1 MQLRALVVVGL
12 VYGCGSR
19 AASPAVPPPEQGPSK
34 ASRWASDFKQLDG
47 ARRSGDSRTTLR
59 LLSEMRE
66 LAPNNPQ
73 LPLALA
79 RMAADRGDVAE
90 GARWLE
96 HYAAAGM
103 TLGAEGAKLLGA
115 LAGDPHAGQLTE
127 QLAANGRAMGAAQRA
142 FALPAGD
149 KLFEDVAWDPQ
160 AHRFYLTSVRDRR
173 VYTMDADGQ
182 GMRPLTA
189 PEPDG
194 IGVLGIAFD
203 PARRV
208 LWMSTAALPPV
219 PGYRKGDDAARAS
232 SVASVDVSTGQVVQR
247 IELRPDGKPH
257 ALTDLAIAASGDV
270 LASDATAG
278 GLYIVRSG
286 RAVLEPL
293 STGFDSPQTP
303 APRDEA
309 TVYVPDHALGIAR
322 VDTRTGAVSWLS
334 ASLEIALSGIDG
346 LYLIQGALVAIQ
358 NGTRPPRVVRLAL
371 SPDGGAIVAA
381 TVLAASPDLG
391 EPTHGAIVDDQLW
404 FLANSGWSRFSDDG
418 TLVSDPPADAPSIWR
433 VPTAP
438 R

>member
-1 MQLRALVVVGL
+1 MWLRALIVIGL
-12 VYGCGSR
+12 ASGCGSR
-19 AASPAVPPPEQGPSK
+19 AASPAMPPAEQAPSR
-34 ASRWASDFKQLDG
+34 ASRWASDVKQLDG
-47 ARRSGDSRTTLR
+47 ARRSGDSRTAAR
-59 LLSEMRE
+59 LLSELRE

-79 RMAADRGDVAE
+79 RVAAERGDIAE
-90 GARWLE
+90 GARWLG

-103 TLGAEGAKLLGA
+103 TLGPGGAKLLDA
-115 LAGDPHAGQLTE
+115 LASDPHAAQLTE
-127 QLAANGRAMGAAQRA
+127 QLAANGLAIGAGQRA

-149 KLFEDVAWDPQ
+149 KLFEDVAWDPR
-160 AHRFYLTSVRDRR
+160 AHRFYLSSVRDRR
-173 VYTMDADGQ
+173 VYTVDADGQ

-203 PARRV
+203 PVRRV

-257 ALTDLAIAASGDV
+257 AFTDLAIAASGDV
-270 LASDATAG
+270 VVSDATAG

-286 RAVLEPL
+286 RAVLDRL
-293 STGFDSPQTP
+293 SADFDSPQTP
-303 APRDEA
+303 APRDAA
-309 TVYVPDHALGIAR
+309 TVYVPDYALGIAR
-322 VDTRTGAVSWLS
+322 VDPRTGAVAWLS
-334 ASLEIALSGIDG
+334 APPEIALSGIDG
-346 LYLIQGALVAIQ
+346 LYLIGDALLAIQ

-371 SPDGGAIVAA
+371 SPDGGSIVTA
-381 TVLAASPDLG
+381 TVLSASPDLG
-391 EPTHGAIVDDQLW
+391 EPTHGAVVEDQLW
-404 FLANSGWSRFSDDG
+404 FLANSGWSRFSGDG
-418 TLVSDPPADAPSIWR
+418 ALVNDPPEDAPSMWR
-433 VPTAP
+433 VPTAS

>member
-12 VYGCGSR
+12 ALGCGPR
-19 AASPAVPPPEQGPSK
+19 PASPAMPPAARAPSR
-34 ASRWASDFKQLDG
+34 ASRWASDFQRLEG
-47 ARRSGDSRTTLR
+47 ARRAGDSRTTLR

-79 RMAADRGDVAE
+79 RLAARQGDVAE
-90 GARWLE
+90 AARWLGQ
-96 HYAAAGM
+96 YAAAGM
-103 TLGAEGAKLLGA
+103 TLGPEGAQLLGA
-115 LAGDPHAGQLTE
+115 LASDPHAGQLTE
-127 QLAANGRAMGAAQRA
+127 QLAASGRATGAAHKA

-149 KLFEDVAWDPQ
+149 KLFEDVAWDPRAQ
-160 AHRFYLTSVRDRR
+160 RFYLSSVRDRR
-173 VYTMDADGQ
+173 VYTVDAEGQ

-208 LWMSTAALPPV
+208 LWMSTAPLPPV

-232 SVASVDVSTGQVVQR
+232 SVASIDVSTGQVVQR

-257 ALTDLAIAASGDV
+257 ALTDLAVTASGDV
-270 LASDATAG
+270 LVSDATGG

-293 STGFDSPQTP
+293 STEFSSPQTP
-303 APRDEA
+303 APRDDA
-309 TVYVPDHALGIAR
+309 TVYVPDYALGIAR
-322 VDTRTGAVSWLS
+322 VDPRTGAVSWLS
-334 ASLEIALSGIDG
+334 ASPEIALSGIDG
-346 LYLIQGALVAIQ
+346 LYRFQEALVAVQ

-371 SPDGGAIVAA
+371 SPDGGSVVAA
-381 TVLAASPDLG
+381 TVLAAAPELG
-391 EPTHGAIVDDQLW
+391 EPTHGAIVEDQLW

-418 TLVSDPPADAPSIWR
+418 ALINDPPEDAPSIWR
-433 VPTAP
+433 VPAAP